1 MNNAQFTELVNMYF
15 DREISTV
22 EVDLLRAALRVSE
35 QRRAE
40 FEARYRLHQAMQIAL
55 EPEVRKVEKSR
66 ELLAES
72 KLRAS
77 RTTVCVL
84 SSGLAACLLLGVAF
98 FRPAITESSVLASG
112 EGISEVDHTD
122 IKRYAAM
129 RDAIKSRR
137 GSLASQFRLMGLT
150 PDMAPAVRELDRV
163 DLEAMRHREAIRQL
177 EIDRIN
183 QYKSY
188 STLSDP
194 RLLETLDPVIE
205 SPKKRWPAGFH
216 SSLVSF

>member
-22 EVDLLRAALRVSE
+22 EIDLLRAALRGSE

-40 FEARYRLHQAMQIAL
+40 FEVRYRLHQAMQMAL

-84 SSGLAACLLLGVAF
+84 SSGLAACLLLGVTF
-98 FRPAITESSVLASG
+98 FHPAITEPSVLASG
-112 EGISEVDHTD
+112 EEISEVDHTD
-122 IKRYAAM
+122 IKRYAAL
-129 RDAIKSRR
+129 REAIKSRR

-150 PDMAPAVRELDRV
+150 PDIAPEVRELNRV

-183 QYKSY
+183 QYKAY

-194 RLLETLDPVIE
+194 RLLETLNPMIAP
-205 SPKKRWPAGFH
+205 PKTRWPAGFH